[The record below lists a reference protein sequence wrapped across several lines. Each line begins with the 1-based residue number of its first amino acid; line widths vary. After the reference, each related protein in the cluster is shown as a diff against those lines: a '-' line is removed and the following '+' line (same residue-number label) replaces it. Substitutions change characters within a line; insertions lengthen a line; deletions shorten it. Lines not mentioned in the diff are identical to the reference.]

1 MRPSAIALT
10 SLLAVSVASS
20 AAAQPSADLRGFRAS
35 IDPGAGLHLE
45 PAASPDTGEWSASL
59 WASYAYRPVVLRD
72 PATDAIR
79 FDVLRHQLS
88 ADFAAGVGIARRLLV
103 GLTLPAVLYQ
113 TGDAPTLDATRV
125 LGGTWVPAQAIGDLG
140 LVGKLTL
147 VPPTNGE
154 LGGFALALHDRFT
167 LPTGDEASFVGEGS
181 VTNELRLLAEYRL
194 VALGA
199 HASAG
204 LKLRADVSRFGC
216 AATPVPAVGADP
228 CPTVFGHELPFGLGL
243 SFRPQILGI
252 DPEGRATIFLE
263 AHGHLPLW
271 PIAPF
276 EREEVAALEL
286 GLSARY
292 ALKNVSFLAGVQTA
306 LIAGVGTAPLRAVL
320 SVAWAPRVRDAD
332 GDGVDDDVDQ
342 CRELAEDL
350 DGFQDEDG
358 CPEGDND
365 EDGVFD
371 DEDRCPTQKE
381 DEDGI
386 EDEDGGPDPDP
397 PAPPSPSPLQ
407 PSPSPLQPSPSP
419 PPDSDPP
426 APPSPS
432 PLQPSPSPLLDE
444 GALH

>member
-10 SLLAVSVASS
+10 SLLAVSVASL

-59 WASYAYRPVVLRD
+59 WASYAYRPLVLRD
-72 PATDAIR
+72 PASDEVR
-79 FDVLRHQLS
+79 FDVIRHQLS

-103 GLTLPAVLYQ
+103 GLTLPVLLYQ
-113 TGDAPTLDATRV
+113 NGDAPTPDAERV
-125 LGGTWVPAQAIGDLG
+125 LGDTWVPAQAIGDLG

-167 LPTGDEASFVGEGS
+167 LPTGDEASFAGEGG

-199 HASAG
+199 HLATG
-204 LKLRADVSRFGC
+204 VKLRAGAARFAC
-216 AATPVPAVGADP
+216 EATPIPASGADP

-243 SFRPQILGI
+243 SFRPQILGV

-276 EREEVAALEL
+276 AHQEAAALEL

-292 ALKNVSFLAGVQTA
+292 ALGDVSLLAGVQTA
-306 LIAGVGTAPLRAVL
+306 LVAGVGTAPLRAVL
-320 SVAWAPRVRDAD
+320 SVAWSPRVRDAD
-332 GDGVDDDVDQ
+332 GDGVPDEIDQ
-342 CRELAEDL
+342 CGELAEDR
-350 DGFQDEDG
+350 DGFQDDDG

-371 DEDRCPTQKE
+371 DEDRCPAQQE
-381 DEDGI
+381 DEDGVQ
-386 EDEDGGPDPDP
+386 DEDGCPDPDP
-397 PAPPSPSPLQ
+397 PAPPPLQ
-407 PSPSPLQPSPSP
+407 
-419 PPDSDPP
+419 
-426 APPSPS
+426 
-432 PLQPSPSPLLDE
+432 DE